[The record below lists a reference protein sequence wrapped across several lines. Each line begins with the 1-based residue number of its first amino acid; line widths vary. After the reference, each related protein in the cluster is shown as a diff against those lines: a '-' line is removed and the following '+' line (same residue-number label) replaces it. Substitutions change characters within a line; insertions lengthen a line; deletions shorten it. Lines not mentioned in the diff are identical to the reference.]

1 MVIGRAHEGASRG
14 LSCPVSGFGSLLAWV
29 CTVCENSLKCT
40 LTISVL
46 YVNKKSY
53 YKKIKWEYGK
63 NHCPHLIKES

>member
-1 MVIGRAHEGASRG
+1 MIGRAHEGASRG
-14 LSCPVSGFGSLLAWV
+14 LSCPVSGFGRLLAWV

-53 YKKIKWEYGK
+53 YKKLSGNTAKIVV
-63 NHCPHLIKES
+63 PI